1 MKNVLKLLV
10 QSVLILLG
18 STAEA
23 SSVTDVD
30 IQKKTFGWGMTTLV
44 IWNKEM
50 KDIVKIVPSVEGCKF
65 AS

>member
-30 IQKKTFGWGMTTLV
+30 IQKKTFG
-44 IWNKEM
+44 
-50 KDIVKIVPSVEGCKF
+50 
-65 AS
+65 

>member
-50 KDIVKIVPSVEGCKF
+50 KDMKIVTSVEECKF